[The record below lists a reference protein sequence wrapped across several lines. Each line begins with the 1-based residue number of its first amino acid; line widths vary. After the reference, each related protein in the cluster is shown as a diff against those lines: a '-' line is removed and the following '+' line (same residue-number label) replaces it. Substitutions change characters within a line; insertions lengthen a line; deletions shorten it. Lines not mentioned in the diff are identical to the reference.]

1 MNTYTNQLNR
11 INSGLENIQYEISSQ
26 EHQANGLLIL
36 RERRREEIAGYK
48 QTLQSILTQFYT
60 ECFPTHFKLEVLRL
74 LLIVE
79 QMSSEYQSKFYV
91 EMNYMQLNPVLSM
104 SFKKYCDMALQL
116 DHSNSHFLFRDGS
129 IYYKLDKHKVLY

>member
-1 MNTYTNQLNR
+1 MNTYTDQLNR

-26 EHQANGLLIL
+26 KHQANGLMIL

-60 ECFPTHFKLEVLRL
+60 ECFPTHLKLEVLRL